1 MFISW
6 AREIECTT
14 IQTILRGVIS
24 MTKKILPKAATS
36 FTKKINNA
44 VKEVLPFE
52 NTKDFEDA
60 KKGFIATWDKVK
72 VKASGGEK
80 VWDLDDY
87 QFIGDGEAPDS
98 VNPSLWRISQLNMT
112 NGLFKVTE
120 RVYQVRGYDMSN
132 ITIME
137 GETGLVITDTLT
149 SVETARA
156 ALELYYK
163 HRPKVPIKAII
174 YTHSHADHYGG
185 VSGLVSKEDVDS
197 GKVILIGPEG
207 FMEHAVSENVFAG
220 NAMARRAEYMY
231 GSRLPRSEVGQVDAG
246 LGKTLSTGH
255 MSLIAPNDTIT
266 FDHEKR
272 IVDGIEIEFIMA
284 PNTEAPAEHL
294 MYFPQFKLINIAEDA
309 VHNLHNILTL
319 RGAQIRDAYAW
330 WKDIDKAIRA
340 FGSDYE
346 ICIGQHHW
354 PTWGN
359 QEIND
364 MLIHQRD
371 AYKYMHDQTLHY
383 INKGLTASEV
393 AEIVKFPPSL
403 EDKWYL
409 RGYYGT
415 LNHDIKAIYQ
425 FYLGWYD
432 GNPANLHPLIPEQ
445 SAKKYVEFM
454 GGIEEVLKKARVSY
468 EDGEYRWVAEVVKH
482 AVFADDKN
490 EEAKCLLA
498 DALEQLGYQAESASW
513 RNVYLTSAEELRNSL
528 PKKVISTLTLD
539 VIESMP
545 FELILDYM
553 GIRLNGKKAIDKRI
567 SMNWKLVDVNERY
580 HLLVNNSVLT
590 YRDEEEDYNA
600 DVTLTTTRE
609 IFNQVFAGD
618 ITFKDL
624 LNDPKTHFEGSTQ
637 KFQDFASLLDEFNPI
652 FNIVTP

>member
-1 MFISW
+1 
-6 AREIECTT
+6 
-14 IQTILRGVIS
+14 

-149 SVETARA
+149 SVETASA

-185 VSGLVSKEDVDS
+185 VAGLVSKEDVDS

-231 GSRLPRSEVGQVDAG
+231 GSRLPRNEFGQIDAG

-272 IVDGIEIEFIMA
+272 NVDGIEIEFIMA
-284 PNTEAPAEHL
+284 PNTEAPSEHL

-340 FGSDYE
+340 FGDKYE
-346 ICIGQHHW
+346 VCIGQHHW

-359 QEIND
+359 EEIND

-383 INKGLTASEV
+383 INKGLTAPEV

-403 EDKWYL
+403 EEKWYL

-498 DALEQLGYQAESASW
+498 DALEQLGYQSESASW
-513 RNVYLTSAEELRNSL
+513 RNVYLAAAEELRNSL

-553 GIRLNGKKAIDKRI
+553 GIRLNGEKAIDKRI
-567 SMNWKLVDVNERY
+567 SMNWKLVDVNENY

-590 YRDEEEDYNA
+590 YRDEEEDSNA

-624 LNDPKTHFEGSTQ
+624 LDNPKTHFEGSTQ
-637 KFQDFASLLDEFNPI
+637 KFQEFASLLEEFNPV

>member
-6 AREIECTT
+6 AQEIECTT

-87 QFIGDGEAPDS
+87 QFIRDGEAPDS

-624 LNDPKTHFEGSTQ
+624 LDDPKTHFEGSTQ

>member
-1 MFISW
+1 
-6 AREIECTT
+6 
-14 IQTILRGVIS
+14 

-149 SVETARA
+149 SVETASA

-454 GGIEEVLKKARVSY
+454 GGIEEVLKKARLSY

-624 LNDPKTHFEGSTQ
+624 LDDPKTHFEGSTQ

>member
-1 MFISW
+1 
-6 AREIECTT
+6 
-14 IQTILRGVIS
+14 

-80 VWDLDDY
+80 VWNLDDY

-149 SVETARA
+149 SVETASA

-624 LNDPKTHFEGSTQ
+624 LDDPKTHFEGSTQ

>member
-1 MFISW
+1 
-6 AREIECTT
+6 
-14 IQTILRGVIS
+14 

-87 QFIGDGEAPDS
+87 QFIRDGEAPDS

-624 LNDPKTHFEGSTQ
+624 LDDPKTHFEGSTQ
-637 KFQDFASLLDEFNPI
+637 KFQDFVSLLDEFNPI

>member
-72 VKASGGEK
+72 ASGGEK

-120 RVYQVRGYDMSN
+120 RVYQIRGYDMSN

-255 MSLIAPNDTIT
+255 MSLIAPNDIIT

-371 AYKYMHDQTLHY
+371 AYKYMHDQTLH
-383 INKGLTASEV
+383 
-393 AEIVKFPPSL
+393 
-403 EDKWYL
+403 
-409 RGYYGT
+409 
-415 LNHDIKAIYQ
+415 
-425 FYLGWYD
+425 
-432 GNPANLHPLIPEQ
+432 
-445 SAKKYVEFM
+445 
-454 GGIEEVLKKARVSY
+454 
-468 EDGEYRWVAEVVKH
+468 
-482 AVFADDKN
+482 
-490 EEAKCLLA
+490 
-498 DALEQLGYQAESASW
+498 
-513 RNVYLTSAEELRNSL
+513 
-528 PKKVISTLTLD
+528 
-539 VIESMP
+539 
-545 FELILDYM
+545 
-553 GIRLNGKKAIDKRI
+553 
-567 SMNWKLVDVNERY
+567 
-580 HLLVNNSVLT
+580 
-590 YRDEEEDYNA
+590 
-600 DVTLTTTRE
+600 
-609 IFNQVFAGD
+609 
-618 ITFKDL
+618 
-624 LNDPKTHFEGSTQ
+624 
-637 KFQDFASLLDEFNPI
+637 
-652 FNIVTP
+652 

>member
-1 MFISW
+1 
-6 AREIECTT
+6 
-14 IQTILRGVIS
+14 

-149 SVETARA
+149 SVETASA

-624 LNDPKTHFEGSTQ
+624 LDDPKTHFEGSTQ

>member
-197 GKVILIGPEG
+197 GKVILVGPEG

-624 LNDPKTHFEGSTQ
+624 LDDPKTHFEGSTQ

>member
-624 LNDPKTHFEGSTQ
+624 LDDPKTHFEGSTQ

>member
-149 SVETARA
+149 SVETASA

-624 LNDPKTHFEGSTQ
+624 LDDPKTHFEGSTQ

>member
-1 MFISW
+1 
-6 AREIECTT
+6 
-14 IQTILRGVIS
+14 

>member
-1 MFISW
+1 M
-6 AREIECTT
+6 
-14 IQTILRGVIS
+14 
-24 MTKKILPKAATS
+24 
-36 FTKKINNA
+36 
-44 VKEVLPFE
+44 
-52 NTKDFEDA
+52 
-60 KKGFIATWDKVK
+60 
-72 VKASGGEK
+72 
-80 VWDLDDY
+80 
-87 QFIGDGEAPDS
+87 
-98 VNPSLWRISQLNMT
+98 
-112 NGLFKVTE
+112 
-120 RVYQVRGYDMSN
+120 
-132 ITIME
+132 
-137 GETGLVITDTLT
+137 
-149 SVETARA
+149 
-156 ALELYYK
+156 
-163 HRPKVPIKAII
+163 
-174 YTHSHADHYGG
+174 
-185 VSGLVSKEDVDS
+185 
-197 GKVILIGPEG
+197 
-207 FMEHAVSENVFAG
+207 
-220 NAMARRAEYMY
+220 
-231 GSRLPRSEVGQVDAG
+231 
-246 LGKTLSTGH
+246 
-255 MSLIAPNDTIT
+255 
-266 FDHEKR
+266 
-272 IVDGIEIEFIMA
+272 
-284 PNTEAPAEHL
+284 
-294 MYFPQFKLINIAEDA
+294 
-309 VHNLHNILTL
+309 
-319 RGAQIRDAYAW
+319 
-330 WKDIDKAIRA
+330 
-340 FGSDYE
+340 
-346 ICIGQHHW
+346 
-354 PTWGN
+354 
-359 QEIND
+359 
-364 MLIHQRD
+364 
-371 AYKYMHDQTLHY
+371 
-383 INKGLTASEV
+383 

-432 GNPANLHPLIPEQ
+432 GNPSNLHPLIPEE

-624 LNDPKTHFEGSTQ
+624 LDDPKTHFEGSTQ

>member
-149 SVETARA
+149 SVETASA

-359 QEIND
+359 KEIND

-624 LNDPKTHFEGSTQ
+624 LDDPKTHFEGSTQ

>member
-6 AREIECTT
+6 AREIEYTT

-624 LNDPKTHFEGSTQ
+624 LDDPKTHFEGSTQ

>member
-1 MFISW
+1 MFNLW
-6 AREIECTT
+6 PVRYGYT

-80 VWDLDDY
+80 VWNLDDY

-149 SVETARA
+149 SVETASA

-624 LNDPKTHFEGSTQ
+624 LDDPKTHFEGSTQ

>member
-255 MSLIAPNDTIT
+255 MSLIAPNDIIT

-432 GNPANLHPLIPEQ
+432 GNPANLHPLIPEE

-624 LNDPKTHFEGSTQ
+624 LDDPKTHFEGSTQ

>member
-1 MFISW
+1 
-6 AREIECTT
+6 
-14 IQTILRGVIS
+14 
-24 MTKKILPKAATS
+24 
-36 FTKKINNA
+36 
-44 VKEVLPFE
+44 
-52 NTKDFEDA
+52 
-60 KKGFIATWDKVK
+60 
-72 VKASGGEK
+72 
-80 VWDLDDY
+80 
-87 QFIGDGEAPDS
+87 IGDGEAPDS

-330 WKDIDKAIRA
+330 WKDID
-340 FGSDYE
+340 
-346 ICIGQHHW
+346 
-354 PTWGN
+354 
-359 QEIND
+359 
-364 MLIHQRD
+364 
-371 AYKYMHDQTLHY
+371 
-383 INKGLTASEV
+383 
-393 AEIVKFPPSL
+393 
-403 EDKWYL
+403 
-409 RGYYGT
+409 
-415 LNHDIKAIYQ
+415 
-425 FYLGWYD
+425 
-432 GNPANLHPLIPEQ
+432 
-445 SAKKYVEFM
+445 
-454 GGIEEVLKKARVSY
+454 
-468 EDGEYRWVAEVVKH
+468 
-482 AVFADDKN
+482 
-490 EEAKCLLA
+490 
-498 DALEQLGYQAESASW
+498 
-513 RNVYLTSAEELRNSL
+513 
-528 PKKVISTLTLD
+528 
-539 VIESMP
+539 
-545 FELILDYM
+545 
-553 GIRLNGKKAIDKRI
+553 
-567 SMNWKLVDVNERY
+567 
-580 HLLVNNSVLT
+580 
-590 YRDEEEDYNA
+590 
-600 DVTLTTTRE
+600 
-609 IFNQVFAGD
+609 
-618 ITFKDL
+618 
-624 LNDPKTHFEGSTQ
+624 
-637 KFQDFASLLDEFNPI
+637 
-652 FNIVTP
+652 

>member
-1 MFISW
+1 
-6 AREIECTT
+6 
-14 IQTILRGVIS
+14 

-149 SVETARA
+149 SVETASA

-197 GKVILIGPEG
+197 GKVILVGPEG

-624 LNDPKTHFEGSTQ
+624 LDDPKTHFEGSTQ

>member
-87 QFIGDGEAPDS
+87 QFIRDGEAPDS

-624 LNDPKTHFEGSTQ
+624 LDDPKTHFEGSTQ
-637 KFQDFASLLDEFNPI
+637 KFQDFVSLLDEFNPI